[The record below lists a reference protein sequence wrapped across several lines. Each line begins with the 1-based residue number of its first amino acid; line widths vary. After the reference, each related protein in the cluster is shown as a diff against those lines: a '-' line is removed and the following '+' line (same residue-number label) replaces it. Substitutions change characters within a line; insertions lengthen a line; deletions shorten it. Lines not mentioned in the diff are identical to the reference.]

1 MKIARSLPGGA
12 GFGPSAVTIGNFD
25 GTHIAHRQLL
35 RGVAEAARE
44 RGLHATVLTFD
55 PHPATIVAPERPLRL
70 LSTHAERCT
79 LMQREGIEQVLILP
93 FTFEVARMTPE
104 EFVGQV
110 LVSTLG
116 ARIVLVGE
124 NFRFGHKQAGNTRI
138 LAELGERFGFETQV
152 MGAVTRRGRTVSSSE
167 VRRAVES
174 GNMALAAR
182 LLDRCYAL
190 EGEVIAGHG
199 IGAKQLVPTLNL
211 RTPAEVIPCTGVY
224 ITRTGDLDRAERW
237 WDSLTNVGYRPTF
250 GGRDLSIET
259 FLLSAFEEPAPA
271 RIRVEFLHRLR
282 EERKF
287 ETPEALKTQIL
298 RDVGRARAF
307 FRRTRKW
314 ARPLLQSDPLR

>member
-1 MKIARSLPGGA
+1 MKIARSLHGAA

-25 GTHIAHRQLL
+25 GTHIGHRQLL

-55 PHPATIVAPERPLRL
+55 PHPAAIVAPERPLRL

-110 LVSTLG
+110 LVSTLA

-138 LAELGERFGFETQV
+138 LAELGERFGFETRV
-152 MGAVTRRGRTVSSSE
+152 MGAVKRRGRTVSSSE

-224 ITRTGDLDRAERW
+224 ITRTADLNRAERR

-271 RIRVEFLHRLR
+271 RIRVEFLRRLR

-287 ETPEALKTQIL
+287 ETPEHLKAQIL
-298 RDVGRARAF
+298 RDVARAQTV
-307 FRRTRKW
+307 FRRVRKW
-314 ARPLLQSDPLR
+314 APAALE